1 MRLRRRGAAQEDVPS
16 LEEVRSDRQGV
27 AEHYRSTRI
36 VRRRSEGQRAR
47 AASCS
52 LSLPLLAAPVS
63 SHSLLARAR
72 GRATLSLSGDT
83 LSGDTLSRRA
93 RARAPAL
100 EWPPTVMSLL
110 TKRRVKARCMAR
122 PGVFLTT
129 RTTRRNL
136 SCIDFRHRIISLSG
150 ICLSARIS
158 LSRNRV
164 ACMYSLWDFR
174 SQDP

>member
-93 RARAPAL
+93 RARAHKAAR
-100 EWPPTVMSLL
+100 EK
-110 TKRRVKARCMAR
+110 KRKIKEEEEEEEEEKPKARVLGGVLHREGESVDAR
-122 PGVFLTT
+122 AARERAVLGA
-129 RTTRRNL
+129 
-136 SCIDFRHRIISLSG
+136 RHERF
-150 ICLSARIS
+150 ARA
-158 LSRNRV
+158 R
-164 ACMYSLWDFR
+164 A
-174 SQDP
+174 